1 MDIVDYIIPLILAL
15 VFSVAGTIHLYR
27 LMEDGETTAL
37 DAKAL
42 FLLIASVF
50 LFAFVLAL
58 LLAEFVMR

>member
-15 VFSVAGTIHLYR
+15 VSGVVGAVYLYR
-27 LMEDGETTAL
+27 RMEYGETTAS

-42 FLLIASVF
+42 FLLIASAF

-58 LLAEFVMR
+58 LLAEFVIR